1 LFHSPLCR
9 HHHHHHHH
17 GGWWRAGVT
26 RVPKQLRRPAI
37 CFGGWWGTGV
47 TRAPKQLRRPAI
59 GFGGWWGQPA
69 NRTKQAK
76 QNNRRLPGVRIT
88 SRPSP
93 GTQAQQAHLNK
104 DRPEAAQRSTAQRGP
119 RGKAGKQMLMP
130 DCLPVGLSCATD
142 YCCNACSV
150 PSHSKPHR
158 VPRPTLRNQTSKKA
172 ADGTTMKPPCVRKH
186 GTTPS
191 HDKQHERQVLGHTP
205 GRGGDRLNIGSWVR
219 RRAGCLGAGLSS
231 NSPFSYNTQRRS
243 LKP

>member
-1 LFHSPLCR
+1 
-9 HHHHHHHH
+9 
-17 GGWWRAGVT
+17 
-26 RVPKQLRRPAI
+26 
-37 CFGGWWGTGV
+37 V

-59 GFGGWWGQPA
+59 CFGGWWGQPA

-119 RGKAGKQMLMP
+119 RGKAGKPMLMP

-150 PSHSKPHR
+150 PSPSKPHR
-158 VPRPTLRNQTSKKA
+158 VPRPKLRNQTSKKA
-172 ADGTTMKPPCVRKH
+172 ADRTTMKQHTSFNTNKLNKQDETSMQ
-186 GTTPS
+186 TTTT
-191 HDKQHERQVLGHTP
+191 HALGNM
-205 GRGGDRLNIGSWVR
+205 GRH
-219 RRAGCLGAGLSS
+219 RATTS
-231 NSPFSYNTQRRS
+231 NTRGRF
-243 LKP
+243 